1 MKTSPF
7 NVYYNFYHVTPLR
20 TQNIISRV
28 LCTKRV
34 TQKDEPWQAK
44 EVGLDKVEKIAPN
57 VVLVE
62 GVAS

>member
-1 MKTSPF
+1 M
-7 NVYYNFYHVTPLR
+7 
-20 TQNIISRV
+20 SRV
-28 LCTKRV
+28 LGTKTV